1 MGGGGGEVDRR
12 YVEDASG
19 YRGHAERVLTPHS
32 GEALAA
38 ILVEAAAVEMPVTV
52 AGAGTGVT
60 GGRVAEGGWVISTEK
75 LDRLQVRA
83 GVALAGP
90 GVSLQRLH
98 DAAVRSGQ
106 LYPPDPTEWTASVG
120 GTIATNASGSRS
132 FRYGATRRCVR
143 ALTVATMDG
152 RLRTFRRGEEIDFD
166 VPALPMPST
175 TKNTAGYPL
184 RPRMDWIDLFVGSE
198 GTLGV
203 VTDAELTLLPAP
215 DGELITGVVFFIGDD
230 AAVAA
235 VDAWRGVEG
244 VRMLEYFDGP
254 SLRMLAP
261 RFDGVPPAAGAAVL
275 VEAEGGEIDGWL
287 DRLAAANA
295 LAGESWFAASDRDRE
310 RFRRFRHTLPE
321 LVNDTMRRH
330 GFPKLGSDYAVPL
343 ARNLEMLAIY
353 RRTLEAEFYGRYVIF
368 GHLGDAHVHVNILPS
383 TDAEFERGKA
393 LMLEMAVEAVR
404 LGGTVSA
411 EHGLGKRK
419 APLLRLMYS
428 EAEIE
433 AMRAVKR
440 WLDPQWLLG
449 RGTLL
454 SVTGLDSGR
463 AAS

>member
-1 MGGGGGEVDRR
+1 MTSEGEVIDRR

-19 YRGHAERVLTPHS
+19 YRGRAERVLTPQS
-32 GEALAA
+32 GDEVAAMLAEASAA
-38 ILVEAAAVEMPVTV
+38 EMPVTV

-75 LDRLQVRA
+75 LDRLEVRE

-90 GVSLQRLH
+90 GVSLQSLH
-98 DAAVRSGQ
+98 AAAARSGQ

-132 FRYGATRRCVR
+132 FRYGATRRYVR

-152 RLRTFRRGEEIDFD
+152 RLRTFRGGEAIDFD
-166 VPALPMPST
+166 VPAMPMPAT

-184 RPRMDWIDLFVGSE
+184 RPGMDWVDLFVGSE

-203 VTDAELTLLPAP
+203 VTDAELGLLPASP
-215 DGELITGVVFFIGDD
+215 ESELITGVVFFGDD
-230 AAVAA
+230 EAAVGA

-261 RFDGVPPAAGAAVL
+261 RFDGVPVAAGAAVL
-275 VEAEGGEIDGWL
+275 VEAEGGDIDAWL
-287 DRLAAANA
+287 DRLTAVKAMAD
-295 LAGESWFAASDRDRE
+295 ESWFAASDRDRE

-330 GFPKLGSDYAVPL
+330 GFTKLGSDYAVPL

-353 RRTLEAEFYGRYVIF
+353 RRTLEAEFSGRYVIF

-383 TDAEFERGKA
+383 TAAEFERGKA
-393 LMLEMAVEAVR
+393 LMFEMAREAVR

-419 APLLRLMYS
+419 APLLALMFS
-428 EAEIE
+428 EVEIE

-440 WLDPQWLLG
+440 RLDPQWLLG

-454 SVTGLDSGR
+454 SRG
-463 AAS
+463 